1 MYMTQIDLQFPH
13 KLVLNE
19 RKALRISG
27 VTGVVG
33 FDEETVLL
41 HTTLGDLTVQ
51 GQSLTL
57 ENLSL
62 EGGEVAVN
70 GTIRALIYSD
80 APTRGG
86 WRRLFR

>member
-1 MYMTQIDLQFPH
+1 MMSQTELQFPH
-13 KLVLNE
+13 KLTLSE
-19 RKALRISG
+19 RKTLRISG

-41 HTTLGDLTVQ
+41 HTTLGDLTVK
-51 GQSLTL
+51 GQNLTL

-62 EGGEVAVN
+62 EGGEVAVD
-70 GTIRALIYSD
+70 GTVQALIYTEAS
-80 APTRGG
+80 PRGT